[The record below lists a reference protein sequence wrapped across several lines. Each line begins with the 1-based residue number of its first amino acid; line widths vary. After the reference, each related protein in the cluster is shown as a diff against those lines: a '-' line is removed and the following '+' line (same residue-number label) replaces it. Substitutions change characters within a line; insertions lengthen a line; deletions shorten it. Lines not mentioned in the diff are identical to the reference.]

1 MAASI
6 EFSPDARTEF
16 DNAFDWY
23 AERSTKAAIGFADEV
38 NRIINMIAAEPQ
50 RHARTY
56 ANCRLCRLVRYPY
69 CIIYRD
75 ENETILIMAIAH
87 TKRRPGY
94 WRDRL

>member
-16 DNAFDWY
+16 DDAFDWY
-23 AERSTKAAIGFADEV
+23 AERSTKAATGFADEV
-38 NRIINMIAAEPQ
+38 NRVINLIAADPQ

-56 ANCRLCRLVRYPY
+56 TDCQLCRLIRYPW

-75 ENETILIMAIAH
+75 ENETVLIVAIAH

-94 WRDRL
+94 WHDRL